1 MTVPTAVDQALRQ
14 FVADGLNQGQLG
26 PGARLPTE
34 RELVEQFHAPRSAIR
49 RALDGLEQDGVVV
62 RHVGRGTFL
71 APTLHPAA
79 ATAPADTS
87 PAEIMQVR
95 MLLEPQIAPL
105 AARSANQSDLDRIKQ
120 CLNRG
125 GAAHDYDS
133 FENWDSALHRAI
145 AVAAHN
151 ALLLTLFDTMN
162 AARHLPI
169 WGNIKR
175 RTASPERRAR
185 YHADHTAIVNALQ
198 ERDPEAAQHH
208 MREHLINVA
217 NNLLGSRSGRRPGA
231 TDGAKANGKG
241 TSSTHDHSA
250 EERLDLGLV
259 YGV

>member
-14 FVADGLNQGQLG
+14 LVADGINQGQLG

-34 RELVEQFHAPRSAIR
+34 RELVEQFGAPRSAIR
-49 RALDGLEQDGVVV
+49 RALDGLEQDGLVV

-71 APTLHPAA
+71 AQTLHPAA

-105 AARSANQSDLDRIKQ
+105 AARSANQSDLDRITH

-125 GAAHDYDS
+125 GATADYDG

-162 AARHLPI
+162 AARNLPI
-169 WGNIKR
+169 WGGIKR
-175 RTASPERRAR
+175 RTATPERRAR
-185 YHADHTAIVNALQ
+185 YHSDHTAIVNALY

-208 MREHLINVA
+208 MREHLIDVA
-217 NNLLGSRSGRRPGA
+217 NNLLGSRSARGSAKVRGRAGGSSRPSGRE
-231 TDGAKANGKG
+231 
-241 TSSTHDHSA
+241 HSA
-250 EERLDLGLV
+250 EERLDLGLI